1 MKLGTKDMKQTT
13 INSKEN
19 KLIMTVNVIILQYR
33 VQLYLLWVY
42 NIIIN
47 IDLRNQQKIILND
60 NMKNMTSYGCG
71 VAEGNEI
78 YNVQEQNVLF
88 PVK

>member
-19 KLIMTVNVIILQYR
+19 KIIMTVNVIILQYR

-42 NIIIN
+42 NIIIT
-47 IDLRNQQKIILND
+47 IL
-60 NMKNMTSYGCG
+60 T
-71 VAEGNEI
+71 
-78 YNVQEQNVLF
+78 
-88 PVK
+88 